1 MGFLCGECQESV
13 RRVAR
18 KMTISPYN
26 SAKIRW
32 ISFAAIV
39 CVVLGH
45 CLSDNPFVIGIF
57 AQWHVPW
64 FYLLSGFM
72 LGGSLNRHGAK
83 ACLVKR
89 TRTLLFPYILWCGI
103 GFLVAKGVHGEIAS
117 LDDWLGLSSAF
128 PTGNP
133 HLWYLHCLIV
143 FSFALTFLW
152 LLLSRISDMSRAII
166 VICVYVLAFGAAIC
180 GNIGT
185 LIGTPTSPVYFIMGF
200 AFSQVCAANQS
211 CRLPTTKWISVAAV
225 LFAVLL
231 RALWFVVDWS
241 GSMEQAL
248 RFACVLS
255 QIVAIWFAVDWFL
268 KPRFTEKSKIP
279 WLITPVFFV
288 YCFHGFVLKP
298 LSAFTGGG
306 WLFVTTLVI
315 SFCVAW
321 SLNRFLSLLYSLL
334 TGRR

>member
-1 MGFLCGECQESV
+1 
-13 RRVAR
+13 
-18 KMTISPYN
+18 MTISSY
-26 SAKIRW
+26 SSVKIRW
-32 ISFAAIV
+32 ISFVAIV

-45 CLSDNPFVIGIF
+45 CVSNNSFVIGIF

-64 FYLLSGFM
+64 FYLLSGFL
-72 LGGSLNRHGAK
+72 LGVSLNRHGAK
-83 ACLVKR
+83 SCLVKR
-89 TRTLLFPYILWCGI
+89 IMTLLLPYILWCCI
-103 GFLVAKGVHGEIAS
+103 GFLVVWGVQGELAS
-117 LDDWLGLSSAF
+117 LNDCLGLSSAF
-128 PTGNP
+128 PVGNP

-143 FSFALTFLW
+143 FSFAVILLW
-152 LLLSRISDMSRAII
+152 WMLSGIANVQRVIV
-166 VICVYVLAFGAAIC
+166 VICVYALAFGAAIC

-185 LIGTPTSPVYFIMGF
+185 LIGTPTSPFYFIIGF
-200 AFSQVCAANQS
+200 AFSQVCAAKQS
-211 CRLPTTKWISVAAV
+211 YHMPTAKWISVVTVLVAV
-225 LFAVLL
+225 SL
-231 RALWFVVDWS
+231 RVLWFVVDWN

-255 QIVAIWFAVDWFL
+255 QIVAIWFAADWIL
-268 KPRFTEKSKIP
+268 KPYFTEESKIP

-321 SLNRFLSLLYSLL
+321 SLNRFLPLLYSLL
-334 TGRR
+334 TGHR

>member
-1 MGFLCGECQESV
+1 
-13 RRVAR
+13 
-18 KMTISPYN
+18 MTISPYN

-72 LGGSLNRHGAK
+72 LGVSLNRHGAK
-83 ACLVKR
+83 SCLIKR
-89 TRTLLFPYILWCGI
+89 TRTLLLPYILWCGI
-103 GFLVAKGVHGEIAS
+103 GFLVVWGVHGEIAS
-117 LDDWLGLSSAF
+117 LNDWLGLSSAF
-128 PTGNP
+128 PVGNP
-133 HLWYLHCLIV
+133 HLWYLHCLII
-143 FSFALTFLW
+143 FSFAVVLLW
-152 LLLSRISDMSRAII
+152 WALSGIANVQRAIV
-166 VICVYVLAFGAAIC
+166 VICVYLLAFGAAII

-185 LIGTPTSPVYFIMGF
+185 LIGTPTSPVYFIIGF
-200 AFSQVCAANQS
+200 VSSQVCAAKQS
-211 CRLPTTKWISVAAV
+211 YRMPTAKWISVAAV
-225 LFAVLL
+225 LVAVSL
-231 RALWFVVDWS
+231 RVLWFVVDWN
-241 GSMEQAL
+241 GAMEQAL

-255 QIVAIWFAVDWFL
+255 QIVAIWFAADWFL
-268 KPRFTEKSKIP
+268 RKRFTEEGPKIP

-321 SLNRFLSLLYSLL
+321 SLNRFLPLLYSLL
-334 TGRR
+334 TGHR